1 VSVPAPAG
9 TDEDGLPRH
18 RRRRSAP
25 LRRHGAT
32 MLLVLCLSLLAA
44 TLLAGRSG
52 MRLVTV
58 DSGSMAP
65 AMPAGAVLVERHEPL
80 PELRAGAV
88 ITFHAPTPAAPL
100 LTHRVV
106 AVDHS
111 GGRTV
116 VRTRGDANPGP
127 DPWEAQLL
135 GDRVWV
141 VVAAAPWGGQL
152 IDAVRS
158 PIGLTTVA
166 VVLPGAF
173 AISTLRSIWRRADTP
188 RPARARRRPAYRAG
202 RRSATLLVVVGGLA
216 AGTGGSAPADAA
228 FTARASGGHA
238 VSTVSLSPP
247 TSVALQDACPI
258 TGSAVDVTWTATGT
272 TATGYRIQ
280 RRTDP
285 TPTWTTLTTVPAGD
299 RTYRDST
306 VVTLIQYTYR
316 VAAVRGSWSSA
327 PAVSP
332 PLVLTGTCSR

>member
-1 VSVPAPAG
+1 MSAPAPGGA
-9 TDEDGLPRH
+9 DGGGPPRP
-18 RRRRSAP
+18 RRRRTAL

-32 MLLVLCLSLLAA
+32 VLLVLCLSVLAG

-52 MRLVTV
+52 IRLVTV
-58 DSGSMAP
+58 DSSSMAP
-65 AMPAGAVLVERHEPL
+65 ALPAGAVLVERQEPL
-80 PELRAGAV
+80 AGLRTGAV

-127 DPWEAQLL
+127 DPWEAELL

-141 VVAAAPWGGQL
+141 VVAAAPWGGRL

-166 VVLPGAF
+166 VVLPGLF
-173 AISTLRSIWRRADTP
+173 AVSALRSIWRRTDTP
-188 RPARARRRPAYRAG
+188 APDPRRRRAG
-202 RRSATLLVVVGGLA
+202 RRSAALLVVVGGVA
-216 AGTGGSAPADAA
+216 AGTGGPAPADAA
-228 FTARASGGHA
+228 FTARVSGGHA
-238 VSTVSLSPP
+238 VSTVTLSPP
-247 TSVALQDACPI
+247 SSVTLQDACPI
-258 TGSAVDVTWTATGT
+258 TGSAVDVSWTATGT
-272 TATGYRIQ
+272 TATGYRIE

-285 TPTWTTLTTVPAGD
+285 SPTWTTLTTVPAGD

-332 PLVLTGTCSR
+332 FLILTGTCSS

>member
-1 VSVPAPAG
+1 MSAPAPGGADGAG
-9 TDEDGLPRH
+9 PPRP
-18 RRRRSAP
+18 RRRRAAL

-32 MLLVLCLSLLAA
+32 VLLVLCLSVLAG

-52 MRLVTV
+52 IRLVTV

-65 AMPAGAVLVERHEPL
+65 ALPAGAVLVERHEPL
-80 PELRAGAV
+80 AGLRTGAV
-88 ITFHAPTPAAPL
+88 ITFHAPTPAPPL

-141 VVAAAPWGGQL
+141 VVAAAPWGGRL
-152 IDAVRS
+152 VDAVRS
-158 PIGLTTVA
+158 PLGLTTVA
-166 VVLPGAF
+166 VVLPGVF
-173 AISTLRSIWRRADTP
+173 AVSALRSIWRRPDTP
-188 RPARARRRPAYRAG
+188 ARDPRRRRAG
-202 RRSATLLVVVGGLA
+202 RRSAALLAVVGGLA
-216 AGTGGSAPADAA
+216 AGTGGPAPADAA
-228 FTARASGGHA
+228 FTARVSGGHA
-238 VSTVSLSPP
+238 VSTVSLTPP
-247 TSVALQDACPI
+247 SAVTLQDACPI
-258 TGSAVDVTWTATGT
+258 TGSAVDVSWTATGT
-272 TATGYRIQ
+272 TATGYRIE

-285 TPTWTTLTTVPAGD
+285 APTWTPLTTVPAGD

-316 VAAVRGSWSSA
+316 VSAVRGSWSST

-332 PLVLTGTCSR
+332 FLVLTGTCSR